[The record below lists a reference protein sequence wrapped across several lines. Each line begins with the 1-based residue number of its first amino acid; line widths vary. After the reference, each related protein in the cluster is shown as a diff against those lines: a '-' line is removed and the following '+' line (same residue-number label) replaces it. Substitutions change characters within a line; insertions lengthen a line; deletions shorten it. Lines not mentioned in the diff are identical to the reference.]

1 MRYQI
6 ILEKQM
12 QIGKRHPKRL
22 LCVSYLEENLE
33 VVDALNGQFEVFAQS
48 FVVADPVTVFL
59 NDQNE
64 HLTIKNLDP

>member
-6 ILEKQM
+6 LLKKQM
-12 QIGKRHPKRL
+12 QIGKRHPRRL
-22 LCVSYLEENLE
+22 LFVSYLEENLE
-33 VVDALNGQFEVFAQS
+33 VVDALNGQLEVFAQS

-64 HLTIKNLDP
+64 HFND